1 MLRLITDFDGPIMD
15 VSERYYQVYCYCLE
29 KTQYP
34 HQSVKQL
41 SKTAF
46 WDLKRAQVPEREIGL
61 MSGLEQE
68 QAQAFAYLRRRTVH
82 QLPYLVHDRPIPDAI
97 ATLEKIQAANIDL
110 AVMTMRRTAEL
121 ESAFSQHDL
130 WRFFPENRRFCLS
143 NDYVKTTD
151 IKDKPLLMQRAIAEL
166 PPVDDIWMVGDTEAD
181 IAAAKSQGIPFV
193 AVLSGI
199 RDRKQLTQY
208 EPNFICNNLGQAL
221 ELILKTKATRHQP
234 AAFNA

>member
-15 VSERYYQVYCYCLE
+15 VSERYYHVYCYCLKE
-29 KTQYP
+29 TQLP
-34 HQSVKQL
+34 KQSIKQL
-41 SKTAF
+41 SKSEF
-46 WDLKRAQVPEREIGL
+46 WDLKRAQVPEREIGVI
-61 MSGLEQE
+61 SGLEE
-68 QAQAFAYLRRRTVH
+68 GQAKAFAHLRRRTVH
-82 QLPYLVHDRPIPDAI
+82 QLPYLVHDRPIPVAI

-130 WRFFPENRRFCLS
+130 WRFFPEDRRFCLS

-151 IKDKPLLMQRAIAEL
+151 VEDKPLLMKQAITQL
-166 PPVDDIWMVGDTEAD
+166 PPADDIWMVGDTEAD

-199 RDRKQLTQY
+199 RDRKQLAQHQ
-208 EPNFICNNLGQAL
+208 PDFICDNLEQAL
-221 ELILKTKATRHQP
+221 ALILKNKSD
-234 AAFNA
+234 